1 MNDSCFSGGA
11 ITRTA
16 NHQAK
21 VYKGKGSVECDEPV
35 NVKSMFKQASKPL
48 GDEALYVAASADNE
62 VAYAGPRGSIATVAW
77 LACLK
82 SGVEPGTFLR
92 ADQLKSCSQT
102 IVDVIRQTPP
112 QTITTLGNERLPV
125 LFNKP

>member
-1 MNDSCFSGGA
+1 MIS
-11 ITRTA
+11 
-16 NHQAK
+16 
-21 VYKGKGSVECDEPV
+21 
-35 NVKSMFKQASKPL
+35 
-48 GDEALYVAASADNE
+48 
-62 VAYAGPRGSIATVAW
+62 TVAW

-125 LFNKP
+125 LFGKP